1 MLIYRLCSREKKTQ
15 TLYTKFLYKTWKR
28 EKLKQ
33 QPIFD
38 LETIKEHDTSPLK
51 QMILMQPAFSTH
63 TAASYTTEIQS
74 SAFTTRLAFYKI
86 QILLAKV
93 GGILG

>member
-1 MLIYRLCSREKKTQ
+1 M
-15 TLYTKFLYKTWKR
+15 

-38 LETIKEHDTSPLK
+38 LKTIREYDASPFK
-51 QMILMQPAFSTH
+51 QIILMQHAFPSSPPPHTH
-63 TAASYTTEIQS
+63 THTVASYTTEIQS
-74 SAFTTRLAFYKI
+74 SAFTTGLAFYKI
-86 QILLAKV
+86 QILLAKA